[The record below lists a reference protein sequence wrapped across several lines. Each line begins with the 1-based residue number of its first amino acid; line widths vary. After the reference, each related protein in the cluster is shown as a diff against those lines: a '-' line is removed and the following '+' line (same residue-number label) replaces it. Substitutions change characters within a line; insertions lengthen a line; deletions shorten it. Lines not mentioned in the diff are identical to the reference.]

1 MEKNQKKD
9 RLKIVIIV
17 LAILLG
23 ISSVALAGTIL
34 YKNLVSSEPSSVV
47 VPDNIITSDT
57 EKEEQTDTE
66 ESIEN
71 KNEDDSSDK
80 QAQSTE
86 DTSEETSETT
96 QNQSTT
102 ITASTNTNG
111 NTKEKRTATAL
122 SLHNRN
128 SGDNVAFNVGNMFPG
143 DAETKY
149 FCVQVSFQDTVT
161 VKYHADIRAG
171 YEKLAEVM
179 KCRIMLLT
187 TGETLYDGLMRDMPA
202 SLDHSM
208 YSTEGT
214 TNELYYEIT
223 AYLDTSV
230 GNEYQNKTLIADF
243 RWWVEE
249 VGHLVDAPK
258 TSDDFNMGLWAGL
271 SFTSLFMLILLFMKR
286 KKEEQDEQ

>member
-1 MEKNQKKD
+1 MEVQQQQQRKNS
-9 RLKIVIIV
+9 RLRTLVIILV
-17 LAILLG
+17 ILLLLSLTG
-23 ISSVALAGTIL
+23 LAGTL
-34 YKNLVSSEPSSVV
+34 VYKNFAPAGPGSVV
-47 VPDNIITSDT
+47 VPDNLIVPDT
-57 EKEEQTDTE
+57 EKKEQTDIE

-71 KNEDDSSDK
+71 KDKADSSEK
-80 QAQSTE
+80 QVQST
-86 DTSEETSETT
+86 
-96 QNQSTT
+96 
-102 ITASTNTNG
+102 
-111 NTKEKRTATAL
+111 EKRTAASL

-128 SGDNVAFNVGNMFPG
+128 SGDNVAFHVGNMFPG
-143 DAETKY
+143 DAQTKY

-161 VKYHADIRAG
+161 VKYHADIRPG

-179 KCRIMLLT
+179 KCRIVLLT

-202 SLDHSM
+202 SLEHSM

-223 AYLDTSV
+223 AYLDNSV

-249 VGHLVDAPK
+249 VSHLVDVPK
-258 TSDDFNMGLWAGL
+258 TGDDFNMELWAGL
-271 SFTSLFMLILLFMKR
+271 SLASLFMLILLFIKR

>member
-1 MEKNQKKD
+1 MEEQRKKD
-9 RLKIVIIV
+9 RLKIAIIV

-34 YKNLVSSEPSSVV
+34 YKHLVSSEPSSVV
-47 VPDNIITSDT
+47 VPDNIITPDT

-71 KNEDDSSDK
+71 KDVADSSEK
-80 QAQSTE
+80 QVQSSE
-86 DTSEETSETT
+86 DTGEETSETT
-96 QNQSTT
+96 QNQVSSV
-102 ITASTNTNG
+102 IASTNG
-111 NTKEKRTATAL
+111 NTKENRMATAL

-128 SGDNVAFNVGNMFPG
+128 AGDNVAFNTGNMFPG

-161 VKYHADIRAG
+161 VKYHADIRPG

-179 KCRIMLLT
+179 KCRIVLLT

-208 YSTEGT
+208 YSTEST
-214 TNELYYEIT
+214 TNELYYEII

-258 TSDDFNMGLWAGL
+258 TGDDFNMGLWAGL
-271 SFTSLFMLILLFMKR
+271 SFASLFMLILLFMKR